1 MIKCFHKFNSRLSGW
16 SRTVDRKNYMIFDSL
31 RYKFSVSDHF
41 DCIFMNR
48 FHMKSR
54 RIYLLLKRK
63 CNGHVGAAPEDIY
76 QRESSFFTRTT
87 KWKRHIDCR
96 HYNADCRHYIIFLET
111 VNRSASHRGWPCKY
125 KCLFGGYG
133 QIKTIIRRA
142 TTYPSDALRARR
154 FLIYK
159 PQAWS

>member
-1 MIKCFHKFNSRLSGW
+1 MEKIIYLIHLGINS
-16 SRTVDRKNYMIFDSL
+16 
-31 RYKFSVSDHF
+31 FSVSDHF

-87 KWKRHIDCR
+87 K
-96 HYNADCRHYIIFLET
+96 
-111 VNRSASHRGWPCKY
+111 
-125 KCLFGGYG
+125 
-133 QIKTIIRRA
+133 
-142 TTYPSDALRARR
+142 
-154 FLIYK
+154 
-159 PQAWS
+159 